1 MNWPKEASEMSKK
14 KARYQHKSF
23 VMPGRGMLL
32 KSPERKSLSAAEK
45 LAYIYLKA
53 KFNGINNGGIRLYY
67 SELKGVKGL
76 SSHSTISKALKELE
90 AKEWIKRTIKGGL
103 YRHFNEFELTGKYDD
118 HIS

>member
-1 MNWPKEASEMSKK
+1 MGSRNKWKRSN
-14 KARYQHKSF
+14 KSF
-23 VMPGRGMLL
+23 VMLGRGMLL
-32 KSPERKSLSAAEK
+32 RSQEWKELSPAAK
-45 LAYIYLKA
+45 LAYLYIKA
-53 KFNGINNGGIRLYY
+53 KFNGSNNGSIRLYY

-103 YRHFNEFELTGKYDD
+103 YRHFNEFKLTGKYDD